1 MLRKLAVTGALV
13 TILGIAAFFAPH
25 EAHAATSGVVSSLI
39 F

>member
-13 TILGIAAFFAPH
+13 SILGIAAFFAPH
-25 EAHAATSGVVSSLI
+25 EANAASVATVVGAV

>member
-25 EAHAATSGVVSSLI
+25 EANAASLGVMAGVM

>member
-1 MLRKLAVTGALV
+1 MARKLAVTGALV

-25 EAHAATSGVVSSLI
+25 EANAATVGMILGAV

>member
-13 TILGIAAFFAPH
+13 SILGIAAFFAPH
-25 EAHAATSGVVSSLI
+25 EASAAPVAAIVGTV

>member
-25 EAHAATSGVVSSLI
+25 EANAAAVAVSGSGI

>member
-25 EAHAATSGVVSSLI
+25 EANAANAGVVI
-39 F
+39 GQMF

>member
-25 EAHAATSGVVSSLI
+25 EALAATAAALGVPMI
-39 F
+39 

>member
-25 EAHAATSGVVSSLI
+25 EASAATAAVLGAPM

>member
-13 TILGIAAFFAPH
+13 SILGIAAFFAPH
-25 EAHAATSGVVSSLI
+25 EASAAPVASVVAAV

>member
-25 EAHAATSGVVSSLI
+25 EANAATAGAVIGLI

>member
-1 MLRKLAVTGALV
+1 MLRKIAVTGALV

-25 EAHAATSGVVSSLI
+25 EANATIISGAGALP

>member
-1 MLRKLAVTGALV
+1 MVRKLAVTGALV

-25 EAHAATSGVVSSLI
+25 EANAATVGMLGGVM

>member
-25 EAHAATSGVVSSLI
+25 EAHAAAVAVTGAAI

>member
-13 TILGIAAFFAPH
+13 SILGIAAFFAPH
-25 EAHAATSGVVSSLI
+25 EANAATLAAVAGAI

>member
-1 MLRKLAVTGALV
+1 MLRKIAVTGALV

-25 EAHAATSGVVSSLI
+25 EANAMIASATGVGA